1 MLGSSQE
8 TKSDSGKKFI
18 TDDDINV
25 SDNAYIL
32 EDDVPLAAS
41 ITKKSTTSKTES
53 CATKEAAS
61 EKRRVLS
68 RLLQEMIRK
77 SVRNH
82 VHLQEDLEM
91 SGISLLLKEEYKYIR
106 PLLLLISQTPIKE

>member
-1 MLGSSQE
+1 MG
-8 TKSDSGKKFI
+8 KFI

-41 ITKKSTTSKTES
+41 ITKKVQPQKQ
-53 CATKEAAS
+53 KAALPRKQQVK
-61 EKRRVLS
+61 KRRVLS